1 MMLVTKSTVRLP
13 RGLQARHT
21 TLFVRKAIS
30 FKSEIILSKNGQ
42 TANGKD
48 LMEILQLGV
57 QEGDEITLM
66 VNGTDEQTAK
76 ETLEKFLL
84 TLLQ

>member
-1 MMLVTKSTVRLP
+1 MLVTKPAVRLP

-21 TLFVRKAIS
+21 TLFVRKAAA
-30 FKSEIILSKNGQ
+30 FTSEIVLAKNGQ

-48 LMEILQLGV
+48 LMEIINLAV
-57 QEGDEITLM
+57 QEGDKITLII
-66 VNGTDEQTAK
+66 NGADERAVK

-84 TLLQ
+84 NL